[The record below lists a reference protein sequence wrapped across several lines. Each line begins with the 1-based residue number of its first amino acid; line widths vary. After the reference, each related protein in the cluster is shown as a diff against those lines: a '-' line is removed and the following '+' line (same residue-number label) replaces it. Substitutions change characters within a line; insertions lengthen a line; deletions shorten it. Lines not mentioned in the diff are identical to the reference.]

1 MIELT
6 REQHETLQNDPQPLR
21 ALDRMA
27 NTEYVLVPADVY
39 DRLKYLLTDETVYT
53 TAEMLDRVM
62 AEDDANDP
70 HLAELQ
76 SRYENRP

>member
-6 REQHETLQNDPQPLR
+6 PEQRQKLNSSEPVVIDPETRET
-21 ALDRMA
+21 
-27 NTEYVLVPADVY
+27 YVLVRKAVY
-39 DRLKYLLTDETVYT
+39 DRLFGLLPDQTVYT

-70 HLAELQ
+70 YLAELQ
-76 SRYENRP
+76 KKYGAAP